1 MNKFEAMRA
10 FCLVADEGSFA
21 AAAVALNVSPT
32 MVSRHVKQLE
42 AHLGCLLLKRNT
54 RKVHLT
60 SVGKQYRQQ
69 IKPLLKRLTQ
79 VENQITELDNTP
91 TGQLS
96 ISTSIEFGS
105 LYLAPLLQRYKAQF
119 PQVELDVTLSNTP
132 IDLFDS
138 QIDLVLRPAPALAN
152 ASHIA
157 QPVCHSTLS
166 LWASPSYLE
175 EQGTPKEPQDLKQH
189 SLLFFK
195 HSIRKD
201 HWLFQQ
207 NDSRSALKLPWQ
219 LVSDNGRLLNEAA
232 ANGMGII
239 QAPSYSVAPFVD
251 SKQLVEI
258 MPQYRVTPLT
268 ISAIYPHRYS
278 LSSRIALFVESAKS
292 YFAENPVP

>member
-21 AAAVALNVSPT
+21 AAAAVLNVSPT
-32 MVSRHVKQLE
+32 MVSRHIKQLE

-54 RKVHLT
+54 RKVYLT
-60 SVGKQYRQQ
+60 SAGEQYRQH
-69 IKPLLKRLTQ
+69 IKPLLKRLTLI
-79 VENQITELDNTP
+79 ENQITELDNAP
-91 TGQLS
+91 AGKLS
-96 ISTSIEFGS
+96 LSTSIEFGGI
-105 LYLAPLLQRYKAQF
+105 YLAPLLQSYKAQF
-119 PQVELDVTLSNTP
+119 PQVELDITLSNTP

-138 QIDLVLRPAPALAN
+138 QIDLVLRPAPSLPN

-166 LWASPSYLE
+166 LWASPRYLA
-175 EQGTPKEPQDLKQH
+175 QHGTPQKPIDLKNH

-207 NDSRSALKLPWQ
+207 NGSRNALKLQWQ

-232 ANGMGII
+232 ANDMGII
-239 QAPSYSVAPFVD
+239 QAPSYSVAPFVINN
-251 SKQLVEI
+251 QLVEI
-258 MPQYRVTPLT
+258 MTQYRITPLT
-268 ISAIYPHRYS
+268 ISAIYPHRYA
-278 LSSRIALFVESAKS
+278 LSSRIKSFVTFAKQYFVE
-292 YFAENPVP
+292 NPIP